1 MKKSFGG
8 LVAASPSDLNDVRT
22 IQNTGKKNP
31 RPTSHATMPHGL
43 NFLDFFFR
51 TGAASLVAVVRS
63 TVVVMGQT
71 ASSLPE
77 NDLKINRSAKLAM
90 IIVKMTTTTP
100 MAAACPMSK
109 PRNARW
115 KM

>member
-1 MKKSFGG
+1 MKNSVGG
-8 LVAASPSDLNDVRT
+8 LVAASPSCLNAVRT

-31 RPTSHATMPHGL
+31 RPTSQATTPHGL
-43 NFLDFFFR
+43 NLRRFFFDADGR
-51 TGAASLVAVVRS
+51 IGCRRGLLNCGGHQA
-63 TVVVMGQT
+63 

-90 IIVKMTTTTP
+90 TIVKITTTTP
-100 MAAACPMSK
+100 MAAAWPMSK

-115 KM
+115 

>member
-1 MKKSFGG
+1 MKNSFGG
-8 LVAASPSDLNDVRT
+8 LVAASLSCLNAVST

-31 RPTSHATMPHGL
+31 SPTSQATTPHGL
-43 NFLDFFFR
+43 NLRLFFFDDGGR
-51 TGAASLVAVVRS
+51 HACGCRDVCLNCAWSFQA
-63 TVVVMGQT
+63 

-100 MAAACPMSK
+100 IAAAWPMSK

-115 KM
+115 

>member
-1 MKKSFGG
+1 MKNSVGG
-8 LVAASPSDLNDVRT
+8 LVAASLSCLKAVRT

-31 RPTSHATMPHGL
+31 SPTSHATNPHGL
-43 NFLDFFFR
+43 NLRTFFFDE
-51 TGAASLVAVVRS
+51 TAVSVVAVLFCNCGVS
-63 TVVVMGQT
+63 FQA

-90 IIVKMTTTTP
+90 IIVKITTTTP
-100 MAAACPMSK
+100 IAAAWPMSK

-115 KM
+115 KI